1 MANILQMLSKES
13 IVEMKKKNSS
23 WVLWFWFLQLHLFL
37 QMLKKALLKWKK
49 KQLFR
54 LNILLT
60 ISLAIHRNLKKKGVI
75 EGSTLKIYQI
85 TQNALF
91 ILLLSK

>member
-13 IVEMKKKNSS
+13 IVEMKKKKS

-60 ISLAIHRNLKKKGVI
+60 ISLAIHRNKKKGVI